1 MQKLPAQQKRA
12 FWLRQLYL
20 WHWISSAGCLV
31 GMLLFAVTGLTL
43 NNASHIEA
51 KPIVKKS
58 TIVLPSSLLMYLKAQ
73 PLSNKA
79 SLPHAVADWLMSSMD
94 VDAAD
99 KPGEWSAEEVYVSL
113 PRPGGD
119 AWLSINRESGE
130 MDYEITNRGW
140 ISYLND
146 LHKGRNTGTVWS
158 WFLDVF
164 SVMALV
170 FSLTGLCLLYMHSA
184 NRPSTWP
191 LVGIGVVIPL
201 VLAILFIH

>member
-1 MQKLPAQQKRA
+1 
-12 FWLRQLYL
+12 
-20 WHWISSAGCLV
+20 
-31 GMLLFAVTGLTL
+31 
-43 NNASHIEA
+43 
-51 KPIVKKS
+51 
-58 TIVLPSSLLMYLKAQ
+58 
-73 PLSNKA
+73 
-79 SLPHAVADWLMSSMD
+79 VADWLMGSMD
-94 VDAAD
+94 IDAAD
-99 KPGEWSAEEVYVSL
+99 KPAEWSAEEVYVSL

-146 LHKGRNTGTVWS
+146 LHKGRNTGTAWS

-164 SVMALV
+164 SSMALV

>member
-20 WHWISSAGCLV
+20 WHWISSAACLV

-51 KPIVKKS
+51 KPIVQKS
-58 TIVLPSSLLMYLKAQ
+58 MIVLPSSLLMYLQAQ

-79 SLPHAVADWLMSSMD
+79 SLPHTVADWLMDSMD
-94 VDAAD
+94 IDAAN
-99 KPGEWSAEEVYVSL
+99 KPAEWSVEEVYVSL

-146 LHKGRNTGTVWS
+146 LHKGRNTGTAWS

-164 SVMALV
+164 SSMALV

>member
-58 TIVLPSSLLMYLKAQ
+58 TIVLPSSLLTYLQAQ
-73 PLSNKA
+73 PVSNKA
-79 SLPHAVADWLMSSMD
+79 SLPHAVADWLMRSMD
-94 VDAAD
+94 IDAAD
-99 KPGEWSAEEVYVSL
+99 KPAEWSAEEVYVSL

-119 AWLSINRESGE
+119 AWLSVNRESGE
-130 MDYEITNRGW
+130 MDYEITHRGW

-146 LHKGRNTGTVWS
+146 LHKGRNTGTAWS

-164 SVMALV
+164 SSMALV